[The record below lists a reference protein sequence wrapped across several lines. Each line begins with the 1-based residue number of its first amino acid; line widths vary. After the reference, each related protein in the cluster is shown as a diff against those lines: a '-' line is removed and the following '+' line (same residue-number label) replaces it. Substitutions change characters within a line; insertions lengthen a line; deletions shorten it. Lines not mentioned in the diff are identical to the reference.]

1 MKQTGIKT
9 LIYANL
15 GLMCL
20 VSCSTTFQPR
30 PKTQSLKSAAVAP
43 ANPSW
48 MARIV
53 RNAENF
59 HSADLFPKGSLDYV
73 PPRQVVK
80 KQVISANYDIRKD
93 SGVTAAELNT
103 GLKGVLKGKGSV
115 IIKIARKHGIDPL
128 FIFGLVSQESG
139 AGVSKYAY
147 SYNNVAGQLKKTKS
161 GKYVP
166 IQFKNVEECL
176 ERVCSRMQTVYI
188 KEGRVV
194 LSKVASKYCPVGA
207 KNDPRGLNSHWLP
220 GIIRNM
226 KKIQSV

>member
-1 MKQTGIKT
+1 
-9 LIYANL
+9 
-15 GLMCL
+15 MCL

-30 PKTQSLKSAAVAP
+30 PKTHSLQSAAVVP
-43 ANPSW
+43 ANPGW
-48 MARIV
+48 LGALTKKV
-53 RNAENF
+53 ENF
-59 HSADLFPKGSLDYV
+59 HSADLFPRESLGYT

-93 SGVTAAELNT
+93 SGVTAAQLNSIF
-103 GLKGVLKGKGSV
+103 KGKMRGKGEVV
-115 IIKIARKHGIDPL
+115 IRIARKHGIDPL
-128 FIFGLVSQESG
+128 FVAGLIVQESG
-139 AGVSKYAY
+139 GGTSRYAY
-147 SYNNVAGQLKKTKS
+147 SHSNVAGQLKKTKS

-194 LSKVASKYCPVGA
+194 LSRVASKYCPVGA